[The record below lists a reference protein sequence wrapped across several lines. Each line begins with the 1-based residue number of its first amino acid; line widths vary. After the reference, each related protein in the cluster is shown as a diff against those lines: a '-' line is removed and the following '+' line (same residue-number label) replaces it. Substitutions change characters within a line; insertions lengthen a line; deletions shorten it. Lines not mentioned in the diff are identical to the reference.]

1 MHRHKI
7 IIITGLSGSGKS
19 VALAAL
25 EDTGF
30 YCVDNMPVT
39 LLPKFM
45 ELPLQD
51 EPDITGLAFVMDMR
65 EKGFLSAFPETFQ
78 ELRRKGF
85 NIEVLF
91 LEADETI
98 ILRRYS
104 QTRRHHPLSQ
114 DRSLQEGIR
123 AEIKQMSQIRELADR
138 IIDTSKY
145 NVHDLKSVISNLIE
159 HVVQAR
165 AMRINILSFGFKHGT
180 PHDADLIMDVRFT
193 ANPFF
198 VPELKPLDGR
208 NQSVRNFVLNNT
220 TTRTFMEKFHDLVDF
235 LLPLYE
241 KEGKAYLTIA
251 VGCTGGQHRSVA
263 ISAALYEYLNKPG
276 RPVRLTHRDVDIK
289 NGI

>member
-51 EPDITGLAFVMDMR
+51 EPEIAGLAFVMDMR
-65 EKGFLSAFPETFQ
+65 EKGFLSAFPEIFQ

-104 QTRRHHPLSQ
+104 QTRRHHPLSH
-114 DRSLQEGIR
+114 DCSLQEGIR
-123 AEIKQMSQIRELADR
+123 AEIKQMATIRELADR

-165 AMRINILSFGFKHGT
+165 PMRVNVLSFGFKHGT

-198 VPELKPLDGR
+198 IPELKPLDGR

-263 ISAALYEYLNKPG
+263 ISEALYEYLNKPG